1 MYRDYECCS
10 QRSHQPH
17 RSDKAPLPTPSD
29 FLGGEAVSIV
39 SEYLM
44 EALKAVANVALSDL
58 PTPTFEVH
66 EVFSSP
72 FLWWYHRRDEIAEAQ
87 HELDNKLQENLLT
100 LKGYILE
107 RLGSEWSEV
116 DSLLKDGMISAQY
129 IHYLFVSLNS
139 LAFLLER
146 WEAFRELTNSGA

>member
-1 MYRDYECCS
+1 
-10 QRSHQPH
+10 
-17 RSDKAPLPTPSD
+17 
-29 FLGGEAVSIV
+29 
-39 SEYLM
+39 M